1 MSKKLLDFKYVG
13 ETKFNPEDGKWY
25 TLHFSTRFPPPMK
38 KDKRAPKNNNN
49 QKFKN
54 GN

>member
-13 ETKFNPEDGKWY
+13 ETKYNPEDGKWY
-25 TLHFSTRFPPPMK
+25 TLHFSTRFPPPK
-38 KDKRAPKNNNN
+38 RDKREPKNNIKP
-49 QKFKN
+49 KFKN